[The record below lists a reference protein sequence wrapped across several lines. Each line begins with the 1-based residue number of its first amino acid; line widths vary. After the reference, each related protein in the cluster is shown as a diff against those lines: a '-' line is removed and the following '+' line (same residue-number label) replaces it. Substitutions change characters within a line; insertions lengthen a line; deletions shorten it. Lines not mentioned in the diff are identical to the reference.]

1 MTIFVNASATMQVGA
16 RTVAAS
22 MVSVGLRV
30 PGSTTAEAVVSDDR
44 NGSKRRAVDAM
55 DRAAR
60 IARIANMDHLRVAA
74 EYSKIAA
81 SVHYAGLHVEA
92 AQGLDCPIDR
102 VAFRNS
108 SEINPDIGASEAD
121 GFSWKQFDRIRQLR
135 PGWNWGIA
143 GGARQKSHRLQ

>member
-1 MTIFVNASATMQVGA
+1 
-16 RTVAAS
+16 
-22 MVSVGLRV
+22 
-30 PGSTTAEAVVSDDR
+30 
-44 NGSKRRAVDAM
+44 
-55 DRAAR
+55 
-60 IARIANMDHLRVAA
+60 MDHLRVAA

-92 AQGLDCPIDR
+92 AQGLDCPIGR
-102 VAFRNS
+102 EAFRNS

-143 GGARQKSHRLQ
+143 GGARQKSHRLQGRSDSDIENAVRAAMHFNRGFQNVQA

>member
-1 MTIFVNASATMQVGA
+1 
-16 RTVAAS
+16 
-22 MVSVGLRV
+22 
-30 PGSTTAEAVVSDDR
+30 
-44 NGSKRRAVDAM
+44 
-55 DRAAR
+55 
-60 IARIANMDHLRVAA
+60 MDHLRVAA

-92 AQGLDCPIDR
+92 AQGLDCPIGR
-102 VAFRNS
+102 EAFRNS

-143 GGARQKSHRLQ
+143 GGARQKSHRLQVGATAISKMPFERRCISTAASRTSNVQA